1 MLDDRSLLITGGTGS
16 FGRELVRVALQRY
29 RPRRLIVFSRDEQKQ
44 YRMAQELSPAEHP
57 ALRYF
62 IGDVRDRDRLRR
74 AMDGVDYVVHAAA
87 MKHVPV
93 CEYNPFEA
101 IRTNIG
107 GAENV
112 IAAAIDAGVQ
122 KVLALSTDKAANP
135 INLYGATKLA
145 SDKCFVAANHLA
157 GSAGTRFA
165 VVRYGNVMGS
175 RGSVVEHFQ
184 KLVQDGQ
191 RVLPITDRRM
201 TRFWITLEHGVA
213 FVLDRLEVMRGGEL
227 FVPKIPSMKMVDL
240 VGALDCTWEEIGIR
254 PGEKIHEVLL
264 PFDEAR
270 NTLEYPEHYT
280 VHPSFHWWKREDH
293 EHERG
298 VRGTPVAPDF
308 QYRSNKPTRWMSRAE
323 LRGHLGLE
331 PGAPDRPDAG
341 DAREHAALHE
351 HEIGV

>member
-1 MLDDRSLLITGGTGS
+1 MLDDRSILITGGTGS
-16 FGRELVRVALQRY
+16 FGQALVRLALARF
-29 RPRRLIVFSRDEQKQ
+29 RPRRLVVFSRDEQKQ
-44 YRMAQELSPAEHP
+44 YQMAQELSPAAHP
-57 ALRYF
+57 SLRYF

-74 AMDGVDYVVHAAA
+74 AMDGIDFVVHAAA

-112 IAAAIDAGVQ
+112 INAAIDAGVER
-122 KVLALSTDKAANP
+122 VLALSTDKAANP

-157 GSAGTRFA
+157 GSAGTRFS

-175 RGSVVEHFQ
+175 RGSVVEYFQ
-184 KLVQDGQ
+184 KLLAQGQ

-201 TRFWITLEHGVA
+201 TRFWITLDQGVA
-213 FVLDRLEVMRGGEL
+213 FVLDRLAVMRGGEL
-227 FVPKIPSMKMVDL
+227 YVPKIPSMKIVDL
-240 VGALDCTWEEIGIR
+240 VDALGCTWEETGIR

-264 PFDEAR
+264 PFDESR
-270 NTLEYPEHYT
+270 NTLEFPEHYT

-293 EHERG
+293 EHEHG
-298 VRGTPVAPDF
+298 LRGTPVAADF
-308 QYRSNKPTRWMSRAE
+308 QYRSNKPTRWMSKAE

-331 PGAPDRPDAG
+331 PRGAPRA
-341 DAREHAALHE
+341 EKESHAC